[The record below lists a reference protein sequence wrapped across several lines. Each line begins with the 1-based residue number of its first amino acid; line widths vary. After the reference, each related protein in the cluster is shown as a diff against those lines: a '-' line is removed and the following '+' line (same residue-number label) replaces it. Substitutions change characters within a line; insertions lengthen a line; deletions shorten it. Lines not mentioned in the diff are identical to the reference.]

1 MLVSA
6 LGGDR
11 ESVGDAIYGAL
22 TSSLVCIKERND
34 IGKRGKRLEKSRA
47 QVFLSFF
54 AAGFLYSKDGN
65 YKGLSM

>member
-1 MLVSA
+1 MLLSA

-22 TSSLVCIKERND
+22 TCSLVCIKERND
-34 IGKRGKRLEKSRA
+34 GKTTKRLETSRA

-65 YKGLSM
+65 